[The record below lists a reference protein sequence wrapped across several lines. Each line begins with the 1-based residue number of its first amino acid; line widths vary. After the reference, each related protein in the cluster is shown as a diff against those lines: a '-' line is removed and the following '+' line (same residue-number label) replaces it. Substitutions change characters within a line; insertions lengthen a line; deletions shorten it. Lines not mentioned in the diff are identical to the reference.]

1 MTSES
6 RKTPSNDA
14 PWAAFLCVAM
24 GVFMATLDGSIVS
37 VALPF
42 IRADLDATL
51 PQLKWVLSI
60 YLLVVTGLLLV
71 SGRMADLL
79 GHKRVYLAGLALFT
93 AGSGLCAASRT
104 AEGLIAAR
112 GAQGVGAAMLMA
124 CGPAIITAVFPPANR
139 GKGLGMIGTVVGV
152 GLMSGPPLGGLLLE
166 TFGWQSLFLINLPI
180 GVATLY
186 LSAKRM
192 PALEFASKG
201 TKIDGPG
208 ALLFT
213 LAIGAVLLGLDRMEG
228 GAGGF
233 RDAAPYGA
241 TAVLAT
247 VAFLLRERSAP
258 FPLVD
263 LSLFRRAAFSAALA
277 ASVLAFL
284 AGFIMMFLGPFYL
297 AGVRG
302 LDPLAMGL
310 TLTIIPALMVLL
322 SPWAGTMSD
331 RIGHNGLTM
340 AGLALRAAGIAG
352 LSFCGA
358 STPFFAVVASLVVIG
373 VGTAIFMPPNTS
385 SIMGAVPHHA
395 LGVAGGL
402 TAVARNLGMALGVGI
417 GETIF
422 SAFSP
427 DASGRDVA
435 AFLMGWRAAMLVAF
449 GVSLAAV
456 AVSFL
461 RDREERP

>member
-1 MTSES
+1 MSEP
-6 RKTPSNDA
+6 RQTPSNDA
-14 PWAAFLCVAM
+14 PWAAFLCVAL

-93 AGSGLCAASRT
+93 AGSGLCAGSRT

-124 CGPAIITAVFPPANR
+124 CAPAIVTAVFPPANR

-152 GLMSGPPLGGLLLE
+152 GLMSGPPVGGLLLE

-180 GVATLY
+180 GGITLY
-186 LSAKRM
+186 LSARRM
-192 PALEFASKG
+192 PILSFASKG

-208 ALLFT
+208 AVLFT
-213 LAIGAVLLGLDRMEG
+213 LAVSAVLIGLDRMGETG
-228 GAGGF
+228 SLRA
-233 RDAAPYGA
+233 AAPYGA
-241 TAVLAT
+241 AAFAAA

-263 LSLFRRAAFSAALA
+263 LSLFRRAAFSAPLA

-284 AGFIMMFLGPFYL
+284 AGFIMMFLVPFYL

-302 LDPLAMGL
+302 LDPFSMGL
-310 TLTIIPALMVLL
+310 TLTIIPLLMVLL
-322 SPWAGTMSD
+322 SPWAGSLSD
-331 RIGHNGLTM
+331 RIGHNSLTTAGLT
-340 AGLALRAAGIAG
+340 LRAAGIAW
-352 LSFCGA
+352 LAFCGD
-358 STPFFAVVASLVVIG
+358 STPFLAVLAALVVIG

-385 SIMGAVPHHA
+385 AIMGAVPHQA

-402 TAVARNLGMALGVGI
+402 TAVARNLGMALGVGL

-422 SAFSP
+422 STFSP

-435 AFLMGWRAAMLVAF
+435 AFLTGWRAAMLVAF
-449 GVSLAAV
+449 AVSLAAV

-461 RDREERP
+461 RDREGRP